1 MKKLKKLTSL
11 SLALLII
18 LNTFLPITV
27 LALNTEGGIVLTF
40 SLHPNHEGHSI
51 REQEGHL
58 VIDNNYVD
66 PNGLTIESYVVACND
81 SVCTMSFDNTIES
94 VKLDIDGMDAFSL
107 RAQGQVIDS
116 NTTFTNSDNI
126 SVEHYFNPNPG
137 PNPGQN
143 PEPDGPLEYDET
155 KLSLTITL
163 NMADNA
169 PENFEYFTNS
179 SFTSIGVTDGQ
190 ETSYIGLDRNDH
202 SEVAF
207 EDVQVTLSNNNKT
220 ATVKIYNNDQGIFM
234 TTPGDSIFK
243 IDDYF
248 GAYEI
253 ITQNGTYTTSVW
265 EHEPPFDGNILF
277 IWQCGDKACKKEIHL
292 ENPQEMT
299 YIKDSTITDGTNV
312 FNLKEALNNINNIG
326 YVFPYRLEEWETQYK
341 IDNNLTDQQYD
352 FKNIDVELLLNGR
365 IDQIRRQYFEDGTC
379 EFTGIP
385 GEFEQCV
392 DEHAHPTIID
402 RGLGQLGTGQ
412 QIGASSYTSFGD
424 NVFKITIYSED
435 YVAIREDETN
445 LKYKINRFETMYT
458 DSKDITGSTKTN
470 PVVMETLLM
479 EGKTT
484 ISSNNIEGVQFK
496 SVKPLDVPEGAIDI
510 TDLGNGKF
518 EIKFNSNFFDRTIFE
533 ITDTNNNIYYVRI
546 VRKVLDAS
554 FHYNNPIINKNN
566 PHLEVMLSFD
576 NQTSWNDY
584 EVNATLIMKDGSY
597 KKSTLENLGAI
608 DIGGGNVYYVDHMEG
623 GTNFD
628 IASFGLDLTEADL
641 NSIEGVYV
649 NVRKTG
655 STDENYAGTY
665 AGNGRGIYI
674 GFDDH
679 GNPIVDYSK

>member
-11 SLALLII
+11 TLALLMT
-18 LNTFLPITV
+18 LTALPLRV
-27 LALNTEGGIVLTF
+27 LAINPGIVLTF
-40 SLHPNHEGHSI
+40 TRTGEHTLTT
-51 REQEGHL
+51 EQDGHL
-58 VIDNNYVD
+58 RIDNIIID
-66 PNGLTIESYVVACND
+66 PKDLSMGQDYEVSCND
-81 SVCTMSFDNTIES
+81 NVCTMTFDSSKTAVLLDLQGNYPFGLEANSNEVNGNTQ
-94 VKLDIDGMDAFSL
+94 FT
-107 RAQGQVIDS
+107 S
-116 NTTFTNSDNI
+116 NTNIVVTNPSNQ
-126 SVEHYFNPNPG
+126 NPG
-137 PNPGQN
+137 PNPG
-143 PEPDGPLEYDET
+143 PDEPLEYDET
-155 KLSLTITL
+155 KLSFTITL
-163 NMADNA
+163 NMADDA
-169 PENFEYFTNS
+169 PENFEYFTNN
-179 SFTSIGVTDGQ
+179 SFTTIGVTDGQ
-190 ETSYIGLDRNDH
+190 ISTHLGFDKNDH
-202 SEVAF
+202 SEVAY
-207 EDVQVTLSNNNKT
+207 EDIQVTLSNNNKT
-220 ATVKIYNNDQGIFM
+220 ATIKIYNNNQGIFM

-243 IDDYF
+243 IDNYY

-253 ITQNGTYTTSVW
+253 ITEDGTYTTSVW
-265 EHEPPFDGNILF
+265 EHEPAFDGNVLF

-292 ENPQEMT
+292 DEPQEMT

-312 FNLKEALNNINNIG
+312 FNLNEALNNINNIG

-341 IDNNLTDQQYD
+341 ADNNLTDEQYD
-352 FKNIDVELLLNGR
+352 FKNVDVELLLNGR
-365 IDQIRRQYFEDGTC
+365 IDEIRRQYFEDGTC

-392 DEHAHPTIID
+392 DEHAHPTIVD
-402 RGLGQLGTGQ
+402 NGLGQLGTGQ
-412 QIGASSYTSFGD
+412 QIGANSYTSFGD
-424 NVFKITIYSED
+424 NLFKITIYSED

-445 LKYKINRFETMYT
+445 LKYRINRFETMYT

-496 SVKPLDVPEGAIDI
+496 SVKPLDVPAGAIDV

-533 ITDTNNNIYYVRI
+533 ITDTNNNTYYVRM
-546 VRKVLDAS
+546 VRKVLDAN

-576 NQTSWNDY
+576 NETSWNDY
-584 EVNATLIMKDGSY
+584 EVNATLVMKDGSY

-628 IASFGLDLTEADL
+628 IASFGLDLTEEEL
-641 NSIEGVYV
+641 NNIDGVYV
-649 NVRKTG
+649 NVRKSG